1 MIFVYVKLPPIAIF
15 MRKLILIM
23 LTCTLFAS
31 GCDKNNYD
39 APGCIED
46 KINQFKA
53 TVVCDNGAFV
63 ALYTF
68 KGKNVY
74 LFNEGSCGADL
85 EESVYSEDCYKLGS
99 LGGITGN
106 TMISGVKFYE
116 EAKFVK
122 RIWEN

>member
-1 MIFVYVKLPPIAIF
+1 
-15 MRKLILIM
+15 MRKLVILI
-23 LTCTLFAS
+23 LTYILFAS
-31 GCDKNNYD
+31 GCEKNKYD

-46 KINQFKA
+46 KINEFK
-53 TVVCDNGAFV
+53 TTTVCDNGAYV
-63 ALYTF
+63 AIYTF

-74 LFNEGSCGADL
+74 LFDEGTCGADL

-106 TMISGVKFYE
+106 MMISGVKFYE